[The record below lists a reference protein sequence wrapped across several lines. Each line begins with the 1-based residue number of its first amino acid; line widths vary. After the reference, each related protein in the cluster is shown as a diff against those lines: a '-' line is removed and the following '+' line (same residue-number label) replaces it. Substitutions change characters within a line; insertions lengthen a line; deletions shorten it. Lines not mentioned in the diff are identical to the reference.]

1 VNAVRATKEGKNHER
16 RWPLF
21 QGILPFDK
29 TRLTPDIVAG
39 ITLAALGIPEV
50 MGYTKIIGTPVITGL
65 YTMLLPMLAFAIF
78 GSSRHL
84 VVSADSATAAI
95 VAAALTSMAFV
106 ANSPKYVALTS
117 LIGLAAAGMLLL
129 ARVFRLGFLADFLS
143 RTVLVGFLTGV
154 GIQIALGELHGM
166 LGLEKGG
173 HGFLGNLLFTF
184 QHLPQTHLP
193 SLFISLVVLAVI
205 AGSGSF
211 APHFPGALLA
221 LVGTIAASAY
231 FRWSDHGVQVIGHV
245 PGGLPHLGLPDV
257 SWSDIG
263 LVLPVAGYCFIVIL
277 AQSAATSQAYALRYR
292 DRFDLNVDLV
302 GLALAN
308 VAAGC
313 SSTFVVNGSP
323 TKTAMVDA
331 AGGRS
336 QISHLTTATMVLLVL
351 LFLTRPLSFLP
362 SAVLATIVFL
372 IGVKLI
378 DRRGLVEIY
387 RKTPREF
394 GVAIAT
400 AATVVFVGVGQ
411 GILLALLL
419 SLLQHVR
426 HSYRPNTAVVLHDVN
441 DRWRLEEATPG
452 KMIEPGLVMF
462 WFGSDLF
469 YANASCF
476 AEKARQL
483 VDESPTP
490 VRWLVIDASAI
501 TDIDFSAGKAF
512 LELQQD
518 LAKKGV
524 VLGITRI
531 NRRDYPDFDRLGLA
545 AAIGENHIFA
555 SRHECIAAYRAAV
568 GEQ

>member
-1 VNAVRATKEGKNHER
+1 
-16 RWPLF
+16 
-21 QGILPFDK
+21 
-29 TRLTPDIVAG
+29 
-39 ITLAALGIPEV
+39 
-50 MGYTKIIGTPVITGL
+50 M
-65 YTMLLPMLAFAIF
+65 
-78 GSSRHL
+78 
-84 VVSADSATAAI
+84 
-95 VAAALTSMAFV
+95 
-106 ANSPKYVALTS
+106 
-117 LIGLAAAGMLLL
+117 
-129 ARVFRLGFLADFLS
+129 
-143 RTVLVGFLTGV
+143 
-154 GIQIALGELHGM
+154 
-166 LGLEKGG
+166 
-173 HGFLGNLLFTF
+173 
-184 QHLPQTHLP
+184 
-193 SLFISLVVLAVI
+193 
-205 AGSGSF
+205 
-211 APHFPGALLA
+211 
-221 LVGTIAASAY
+221 
-231 FRWSDHGVQVIGHV
+231 
-245 PGGLPHLGLPDV
+245 
-257 SWSDIG
+257 
-263 LVLPVAGYCFIVIL
+263 
-277 AQSAATSQAYALRYR
+277 RYR

-302 GLALAN
+302 GLAIAN
-308 VAAGC
+308 AAAGC

-336 QISHLTTATMVLLVL
+336 QISHLTAATMVLLVL

-372 IGVKLI
+372 IGLQLI
-378 DRRGLVEIY
+378 DYRGLVEIY
-387 RKTPREF
+387 RKTPIEF
-394 GVAIAT
+394 GVAIAA

-411 GILLALLL
+411 GILLALVL

-426 HSYRPNTAVVLHDVN
+426 HSYRPNTAVVLHDIN

-469 YANASCF
+469 YANASRF

-555 SRHECIAAYRAAV
+555 SRHECIAAYRSAV
-568 GEQ
+568 GEQQRDD